1 MAKVTTVATDQTPQ
15 SRPNKGRSRTA
26 AALVGAGAAM
36 LGIVV
41 RTPWLTVDVADE
53 LTGGGSV
60 RVRGA
65 AWSAETTAVALV
77 LLVGA
82 IGVFSLRRTG
92 RRVVGGIVAVAALAA
107 AASPAMLLVSGA
119 DATRVHTILTA
130 GSGSAQTGQAG
141 AGAHGTTGV
150 PEWSEITNITV
161 NAIGPALALLAC
173 VLAFAGG
180 VMVAA
185 FPGGDA
191 PKLNKYEK
199 DAVRRDRIRDDLDV
213 QPDSGRVMWD
223 ALDADI
229 DPTDAGQPRGQTRER
244 PN

>member
-1 MAKVTTVATDQTPQ
+1 
-15 SRPNKGRSRTA
+15 
-26 AALVGAGAAM
+26 M
-36 LGIVV
+36 LGIVA
-41 RTPWLTVDVADE
+41 RTPWLTVDFADE
-53 LTGGGSV
+53 LTGGGRV
-60 RVRGA
+60 GVRGA

-82 IGVFSLRRTG
+82 IGVLSLRRTG
-92 RRVVGGIVAVAALAA
+92 RRVVGGIVAVAALAV
-107 AASPAMLLVSGA
+107 AASPAMLLASGA

-130 GSGSAQTGQAG
+130 GSDSAQTGQAG
-141 AGAHGTTGV
+141 AGTHGSAGV
-150 PEWSEITNITV
+150 SEWSEITNITV
-161 NAIGPALALLAC
+161 NALGPTFALLAC
-173 VLAFAGG
+173 VLACAGG

-185 FPGGDA
+185 SPGGDA

-199 DAVRRDRIRDDLDV
+199 DAVRRDRIHEDLDA

-229 DPTDAGQPRGQTRER
+229 DPTDAMQPRGQMHER